1 VATDLL
7 DFSVAASKTASSDTV
22 TSLCCGV
29 QTTPRMFYSPER
41 TTARIRPSAQTTL
54 ALVDL
59 RGTTMGEILVL
70 ISFGAAFVTG
80 LVIAGLSL
88 FG

>member
-1 VATDLL
+1 MH
-7 DFSVAASKTASSDTV
+7 
-22 TSLCCGV
+22 
-29 QTTPRMFYSPER
+29 TTPRIFYSPER
-41 TTARIRPSAQTTL
+41 TSARIRPCAETTL

-59 RGTTMGEILVL
+59 RGATMGEILVL

-80 LVIAGLSL
+80 LAIAGLSL